1 MWMVVLKAMAPSFG
15 MTNSTGTPRAFRI
28 WMALK
33 LPGEMSIWPCWNRVA
48 SWPGLAATAARLGRN
63 ASSALKAGSMLDSDP
78 PCILASSTMNPV
90 PSVEFRLVMP
100 TRPLNSGF
108 HRSAQ
113 EVGGVF
119 TVSGL

>member
-1 MWMVVLKAMAPSFG
+1 MCIVVLKAMAPSFG
-15 MTNSTGTPRAFRI
+15 ATNSTGTPCAFRI

-33 LPGEMSIWPCWNRVA
+33 LPGEMSIWPCWNSDA
-48 SWPGLAATAARLGRN
+48 SAPGLEATAASEGF
-63 ASSALKAGSMLDSDP
+63 SAAICWNAGSMLLSDP
-78 PCILASSTMNPV
+78 PCILAISTMKPV
-90 PSVEFRLVMP
+90 PRVEFRLVMP
-100 TRPLNSGF
+100 TLPLNSGF